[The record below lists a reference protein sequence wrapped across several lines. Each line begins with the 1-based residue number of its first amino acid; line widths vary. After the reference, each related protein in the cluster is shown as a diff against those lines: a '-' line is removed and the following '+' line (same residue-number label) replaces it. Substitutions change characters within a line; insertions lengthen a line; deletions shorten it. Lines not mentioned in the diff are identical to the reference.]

1 MKNLPYPIEITEMPD
16 GKDTTPF
23 NVESKPLTHSSLTLG
38 YRIALEDKVI
48 TYCPDTGYC
57 DNAVKLSRKADLLI
71 AECTYKSGQQSSE
84 WPHLNPEEAAKLAV
98 KASAKSLALVH
109 FDAYIYQTL
118 EDRRIAEKQAQGIF
132 NNTFAAMDD
141 MQIEI

>member
-1 MKNLPYPIEITEMPD
+1 LRTR
-16 GKDTTPF
+16 
-23 NVESKPLTHSSLTLG
+23 L
-38 YRIALEDKVI
+38 I
-48 TYCPDTGYC
+48 TYCPDTRYY

-71 AECTYKSGQQSSE
+71 AECTYKRGQQSSE

-98 KASAKSLALVH
+98 KVSAKSLALVH

-141 MQIEI
+141 MQIEV